1 MDLVNPVDKEITMS
15 TTAANVNVRQG
26 IDLAALEEFTDFA
39 GANPAA
45 VQFGFE
51 AVGEY
56 EGRAAHTTTMTGP
69 YILGGERID
78 RLARRY
84 TRHFG
89 AHKEVEEAL
98 GFVDPTDR
106 EEVIEAVLAALTGC
120 INTSVSA
127 SALVR
132 GIELEELTTTVSI
145 AWDPFVFLHLSDPV
159 HDGVPTPQFRDLR
172 VELTVAAEGLTDEDL
187 DYLRHSVNRSA
198 VYNLVT
204 TANPTSP
211 SIRTR

>member
-1 MDLVNPVDKEITMS
+1 M
-15 TTAANVNVRQG
+15 TTTTTNLNVRQG
-26 IDLAALEEFTDFA
+26 VDLAALETFA
-39 GANPAA
+39 DHAATNPAD
-45 VQFGFE
+45 VQFAFE

-56 EGRAAHTTTMTGP
+56 EGRAAHTTTTTGP
-69 YILGGERID
+69 YTLGGQRID

-84 TRHFG
+84 TRHYG

-120 INTSVSA
+120 INTAVSA

-132 GIELEELTTTVSI
+132 GIELDELTTEVSI
-145 AWDPFVFLHLSDPV
+145 AWDPFVFLHLADPLT
-159 HDGVPTPQFRDLR
+159 DGASTPQFRDLR
-172 VELTVAAEGLTDEDL
+172 VEITVAADGLTEEDL
-187 DYLRHSVNRSA
+187 DYLRDSVNRSA

-204 TANPTSP
+204 TTNPTAP
-211 SIRTR
+211 TIRAG